1 MSVKSNARL
10 VYSTETAGKCPV
22 CGTADLTYGR
32 EICQACA
39 AAQIINAR
47 AGLT

>member
-1 MSVKSNARL
+1 MTTCPGDPVPS
-10 VYSTETAGKCPV
+10 GKCPG

-39 AAQIINAR
+39 AVQLINARR

>member
-1 MSVKSNARL
+1 MSICPGDPVPS
-10 VYSTETAGKCPV
+10 GKCPV

-39 AAQIINAR
+39 AVQLINARR